1 MSDLNKVFRFEGKNY
16 DVSKLSSEAQVS
28 FVTLAELQQGSLR
41 RAELEYNVLKAAQ
54 AKLNEV
60 VIEALVDE
68 AIIEE
73 PEPEEET

>member
-1 MSDLNKVFRFEGKNY
+1 MSDLNKVFRFEGNY
-16 DVSKLSSEAQVS
+16 DVSKLGSEAQAS

-41 RAELEYNVLKAAQ
+41 RVELEYNVLKAAQ

-60 VIEALVDE
+60 IIAALVDD

>member
-16 DVSKLSSEAQVS
+16 DVSKLGSEAQAS

-41 RAELEYNVLKAAQ
+41 RVELEYNVLKAAQ

-60 VIEALVDE
+60 IIAALVDD
-68 AIIEE
+68 AIIGE

>member
-16 DVSKLSSEAQVS
+16 DVSKLGSEAQAS

-41 RAELEYNVLKAAQ
+41 RVELEYNVLKAAQ

-60 VIEALVDE
+60 IIAALVDD

-73 PEPEEET
+73 PEPVEET

>member
-1 MSDLNKVFRFEGKNY
+1 MSDLNKVFRFDGKNY
-16 DVSKLSSEAQVS
+16 DVSKLGSEAQAS

-41 RAELEYNVLKAAQ
+41 RVELEYNVLKAAQ

-60 VIEALVDE
+60 IIAALVDD